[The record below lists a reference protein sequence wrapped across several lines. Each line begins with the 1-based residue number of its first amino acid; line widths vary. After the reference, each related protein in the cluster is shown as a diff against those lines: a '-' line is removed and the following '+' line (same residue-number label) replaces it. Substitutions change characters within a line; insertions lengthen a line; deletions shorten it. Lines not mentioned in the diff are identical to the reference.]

1 MAYMILLRTLWP
13 SKNGISQAWDC
24 FVRHHPTSLAISIRF
39 QELQFFVVELSPY
52 FSFTFLS
59 LLLNLLLIYPLY
71 CVTGNSGIN
80 MLFGML
86 L

>member
-1 MAYMILLRTLWP
+1 MRNKAWFYSEAYYLNIIDPMV
-13 SKNGISQAWDC
+13 AWFHGLYD
-24 FVRHHPTSLAISIRF
+24 S
-39 QELQFFVVELSPY
+39 LQFFVVELRPY

-71 CVTGNSGIN
+71 RVTGNSGIN

>member
-1 MAYMILLRTLWP
+1 MGLFRSASSYISISSIQWWVGSMAYMIL
-13 SKNGISQAWDC
+13 
-24 FVRHHPTSLAISIRF
+24 
-39 QELQFFVVELSPY
+39 ELQFFVVELRPY

-71 CVTGNSGIN
+71 RVTGNSGIN

>member
-1 MAYMILLRTLWP
+1 MAYMIL
-13 SKNGISQAWDC
+13 
-24 FVRHHPTSLAISIRF
+24 
-39 QELQFFVVELSPY
+39 ELQFFVVELRPY

-71 CVTGNSGIN
+71 RVTGNSGIN